1 MRTTLWYSRKMPRRF
16 KVLAALLL
24 AIVICLV
31 LVLPQVDLDNG
42 VLRDVGSQVMLL
54 MFVAFATALI
64 LFLPPVLF
72 RAPREVSFRE
82 NFQFAGG
89 GLSVLS
95 LRC

>member
-1 MRTTLWYSRKMPRRF
+1 M
-16 KVLAALLL
+16 AALLL

-31 LVLPQVDLDNG
+31 LVMPQVDLDDG
-42 VLRDVGSQVMLL
+42 VLRDVGSHVVLL

-64 LFLPPVLF
+64 MFLPPGLS
-72 RAPREVSFRE
+72 RAMREVSFAE
-82 NFQFAGG
+82 NYHLAGG